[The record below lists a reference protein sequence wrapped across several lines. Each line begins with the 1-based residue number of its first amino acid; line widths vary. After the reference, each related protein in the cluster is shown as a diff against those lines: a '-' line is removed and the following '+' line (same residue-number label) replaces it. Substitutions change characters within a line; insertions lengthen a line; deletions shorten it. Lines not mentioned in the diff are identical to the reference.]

1 MTGNTRFAV
10 SVHVLAYLAFKDGG
24 QTTSAEIA
32 SSVNTN
38 PVVIRRLLSALVKS
52 RLVIA
57 HKGAA
62 GGFSLAS
69 APAKITLLDIYR
81 AVEPQPDHGLDRFV
95 PNTKCPVGSR
105 IETILRTAFFKAQ
118 TGIEAQLAATSL
130 ADVHQQLK
138 GVCTAKK

>member
-95 PNTKCPVGSR
+95 PNTKCPVGTR

-118 TGIEAQLAATSL
+118 TGMEAQPPATPL

-138 GVCTAKK
+138 GVYTPKK

>member
-38 PVVIRRLLSALVKS
+38 AVVIRRLLSALVKS

-57 HKGAA
+57 HKGAG

-105 IETILRTAFFKAQ
+105 IESILRTAFFMAQ
-118 TGIEAQLAATSL
+118 TGMEAQLAATTL
-130 ADVHQQLK
+130 ADVHQQL
-138 GVCTAKK
+138 